1 MNRKSYIN
9 PSMQILRTDMVLR
22 LLGPSQ
28 GQGGG
33 GDIED
38 LARERRNGGIFGGQ
52 EEEDDAT
59 PGVGKK
65 LW

>member
-1 MNRKSYIN
+1 M
-9 PSMQILRTDMVLR
+9 PAMHTFMPDMTLQ
-22 LLGPSQ
+22 LLGPT